1 MDVLHDSFL
10 NFVFGV
16 ESVGCEVGY
25 DISLVGVHE
34 NNASNEPDTLDGM
47 ETATVL
53 NVAQEPTALD
63 SKIYHK
69 GQIKSSIK
77 WVLEKFINRTIS
89 IYPK

>member
-1 MDVLHDSFL
+1 MEPCEKANGMLEASCNNLDVLHDVFL

-34 NNASNEPDTLDGM
+34 NNASNEPDTLDEM
-47 ETATVL
+47 ETATVP

-63 SKIYHK
+63 SKI
-69 GQIKSSIK
+69 
-77 WVLEKFINRTIS
+77 
-89 IYPK
+89 